1 MGRVTFWGMQH
12 GLGVTSLTAATAAFI
27 GSEYENH
34 TLVSQPQCW
43 DTTLERFFGG
53 AISRYNKQFAEVS
66 ARGIDALERAA
77 RSNKLEKDT
86 VRNHTLPIERG
97 RLDLLQ
103 TSEKPGKH
111 HCDNQIMEIIFD
123 KAEEYYEIILL
134 DGQSGT
140 DQSVTNT
147 LLQNSDLIVVC
158 LNQDVNV
165 LDKYFD
171 PSKKYW
177 PEALHHI
184 PHLLVIGQYDH
195 SSKYKLRNIAAKYKY
210 KGEIL
215 PLSYNTDFRDHLND
229 GDIRGFFSRSKNLYK
244 QHENNVF
251 MKEIRQ
257 IAGRILERTDVYVSD
272 NQNERRA
279 L

>member
-12 GLGVTSLTAATAAFI
+12 GLGVTSLTAATAAYI
-27 GSEYENH
+27 GSEYDAR

-43 DTTLERFFGG
+43 DSTLERFFGKT
-53 AISRYNKQFAEVS
+53 ISQYNKQFTEVS

-86 VRNHTLPIERG
+86 VKNHALPIVRG

-103 TSEKPGKH
+103 TTEKPGKH
-111 HCDNQIMEIIFD
+111 HSDNDVMNIIFD
-123 KAEEYYEIILL
+123 KAEEYYAAILL
-134 DGQSGT
+134 DGQCGT
-140 DQSVTNT
+140 DQSVTHSLLDNT
-147 LLQNSDLIVVC
+147 DLIVVC

-171 PSKKYW
+171 PARKYW
-177 PEALHHI
+177 PEALHRI
-184 PHLLVIGQYDH
+184 PHIVVIGQYDH
-195 SSKYKLRNIAAKYKY
+195 GSKYKVRNIAAKYKF
-210 KGEIL
+210 KGDIF

-229 GDIRGFFSRSKNLYK
+229 GDIRGFFSRSKDLPK
-244 QHENNVF
+244 QHDNYVF
-251 MKEIRQ
+251 MKEIGQ
-257 IAGRILERTDVYVSD
+257 IAGRILELTNVYVSH
-272 NQNERRA
+272 NQLERRA